1 MTQKIID
8 KLNFRKNGLV
18 HTPINKWEL
27 IDGNILVIY
36 QGDRGQNPKLDFIV
50 KYRKPNCRLRTPSH
64 THWIVDLIIKHGFSP
79 NVVKDF
85 VLDWLNLYDIIEPF
99 KTEDERINYELIYKS
114 KRTPTLH
121 DTLQLGEYFA
131 RDLIFKK
138 II

>member
-85 VLDWLNLYDIIEPF
+85 VLDWLNLYDIIEPYDY
-99 KTEDERINYELIYKS
+99 TSWIEPRENYRIKPEYYQ
-114 KRTPTLH
+114 
-121 DTLQLGEYFA
+121 QLVN
-131 RDLIFKK
+131 
-138 II
+138 IINN